1 MQNKNKTN
9 VANETRMYR
18 FMRFLAKI
26 ANVLYRIKYHGIE
39 IFDNLQTPYIL
50 ISNHRSCIDPLVIA
64 SCIKKNHVSFLG
76 KKELASSK
84 IGNYI
89 FSKLYM
95 IPIDRKNTDLRAM
108 KKAIKLI
115 KSGGILGIFPEGTRH
130 KSGDMQEAENGVG
143 VIIQMCN
150 VPVVPIYIDRKF
162 KLFRKTN
169 IYIFEPLDF
178 SEIVNSDADVNKN
191 ELIMEEIKDY
201 YKKVVKTY
209 QRV

>member
-1 MQNKNKTN
+1 MQNEDKTN

-18 FMRFLAKI
+18 FMRFLARI
-26 ANVLYRIKYHGIE
+26 ADVLFRIKYHGVE
-39 IFDNLQTPYIL
+39 IVDNLQTPYVL
-50 ISNHRSCIDPLVIA
+50 ISNHRSFIDPVAIA
-64 SCIKKNHVSFLG
+64 SRIKKNHVSFLG

-84 IGNYI
+84 MGNYI

-95 IPIDRKNTDLRAM
+95 IPIDRKNTDLRAI
-108 KKAIKLI
+108 KKSIKLI

-130 KSGDMQEAENGVG
+130 KSGDLQEAENGVG

-150 VPVVPIYIDRKF
+150 VPVLPVYIDRKF
-162 KLFRKTN
+162 RLFQRTN
-169 IYIFEPLDF
+169 MYFFEPLDF
-178 SEIVNSDADVNKN
+178 SEIVNLDADVNKN
-191 ELIMEEIKDY
+191 ELIMEEIKNY